1 MKKILFDMDWTLYS
15 FENGQYTWSRLESE
29 VQSNA
34 LKLLKILEWDQY
46 LLKFEEIKLMY
57 WEDFS
62 LAFQDIYRIKK
73 EDYFNKTW
81 DIIPDGFILD
91 NRNSLEVFNYLK
103 SKWYD
108 IFIISESPKI
118 WINRVLTY
126 LKVNDL
132 LSWIY
137 SWQWNQRKSN
147 WFLYERIKQDIW
159 TWYFMVWDQIKSDI
173 EMSKKSWYRPIL
185 ISQNQSSQ
193 EADYNI
199 KSLTELYKIIS

>member
-46 LLKFEEIKLMY
+46 LPKFEEIKLRY

-62 LAFQDIYRIKK
+62 LAFEDIYRIKK

-81 DIIPDGFILD
+81 DIIPDWFILD

-137 SWQWNQRKSN
+137 SWQWNERKSN
-147 WFLYERIKQDIW
+147 WLLYERIKQDIW

-173 EMSKKSWYRPIL
+173 EMSKKSWYRPIF

>member
-62 LAFQDIYRIKK
+62 LAFEDIYRIKK
-73 EDYFNKTW
+73 EDYFTKTW
-81 DIIPDGFILD
+81 DIIPDWFILD

-137 SWQWNQRKSN
+137 SWQWNERKSN
-147 WFLYERIKQDIW
+147 WLLYERIKQDIW

>member
-62 LAFQDIYRIKK
+62 LAFEDIYRIKK

-81 DIIPDGFILD
+81 DIIPDWFILD

-137 SWQWNQRKSN
+137 SWQWNERKSN
-147 WFLYERIKQDIW
+147 WLLYERMKQDIW

>member
-46 LLKFEEIKLMY
+46 LPKFEEIKLRY

-62 LAFQDIYRIKK
+62 LAFEDIYRIKK

-81 DIIPDGFILD
+81 DIIPDWFILD

-137 SWQWNQRKSN
+137 SWQWNERKSN
-147 WFLYERIKQDIW
+147 WFLYERIRQDIW

>member
-46 LLKFEEIKLMY
+46 LPKFEEIKLRY

-62 LAFQDIYRIKK
+62 LAFKDIYRIKK

-81 DIIPDGFILD
+81 DIIPDWFILD

-137 SWQWNQRKSN
+137 SWQWNERKSN
-147 WFLYERIKQDIW
+147 WLLYERIKQDIW